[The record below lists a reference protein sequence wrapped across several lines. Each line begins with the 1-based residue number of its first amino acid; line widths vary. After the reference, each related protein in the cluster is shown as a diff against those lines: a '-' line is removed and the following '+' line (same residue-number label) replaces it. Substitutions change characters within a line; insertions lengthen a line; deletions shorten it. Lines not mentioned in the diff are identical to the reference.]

1 MEFIDKMKAQARQN
15 IKTIILPEV
24 EDIRILQA
32 TDKILKEGF
41 AKIMLL
47 GNREE
52 LLKRAEDNNIDIKN
66 AQFYDV
72 NESENARYYI
82 EELYKL
88 RKDKGMT
95 LEEAEELIKTNSRYL
110 ATMIVKLG
118 DADGYVSGASH
129 STSDTFKPVLRI
141 IKGAGDIKTISS
153 FFVMDCPD
161 KNFGEDGIFIFSDS
175 GMNENPTA
183 EALADIARASGNSFR
198 ELINKEPRV
207 AMLSYSTKGSA
218 KSELTD
224 KVVQATKLVNKK
236 NPQLLCDG
244 EMQLDAAIVPEIAAM
259 KAPSSPV
266 AGKAN
271 VLIFPDLN
279 SGNIAY
285 KLVQRLGHA
294 KAYGPLCQ
302 GLARPVNDLSR
313 GCSVDDIVGVVAI
326 TCVQAINI

>member
-41 AKIMLL
+41 AKVMLL

-52 LLKRAEDNNIDIKN
+52 LLKRAKDNNIDIKN
-66 AQFYDV
+66 AEFYDV
-72 NESENARYYI
+72 NEADNAKYYI

-110 ATMIVKLG
+110 ATIMVKLG

-183 EALADIARASGNSFR
+183 EAI
-198 ELINKEPRV
+198 
-207 AMLSYSTKGSA
+207 
-218 KSELTD
+218 D
-224 KVVQATKLVNKK
+224 KVVQATKLVNEKA
-236 NPQLLCDG
+236 PELLCDG
-244 EMQLDAAIVPEIAAM
+244 EMQLDAAIVPEVAAM

>member
-1 MEFIDKMKAQARQN
+1 MEFIDQMKAQARQN

-52 LLKRAEDNNIDIKN
+52 LLKRAEDNNIDIKD
-66 AQFYDV
+66 AEFYDV
-72 NESENARYYI
+72 NEADNAKYYI

-110 ATMIVKLG
+110 ATMMVKLG
-118 DADGYVSGASH
+118 DSDGYVSGASH
-129 STSDTFKPVLRI
+129 STADTFKPVLRI

-153 FFVMDCPD
+153 FFAMDCPD

-175 GMNENPTA
+175 GMNENP
-183 EALADIARASGNSFR
+183 
-198 ELINKEPRV
+198 
-207 AMLSYSTKGSA
+207 KGSA

-224 KVVQATKLVNKK
+224 KVVQATKLVNEK

-244 EMQLDAAIVPEIAAM
+244 EMQLDAAIVPEVAAM

-302 GLARPVNDLSR
+302 GLAKPVNDLSR

>member
-1 MEFIDKMKAQARQN
+1 MEFIDKMKAQAHQN

-41 AKIMLL
+41 AKVMLL

-66 AQFYDV
+66 AEFYDV
-72 NESENARYYI
+72 NEADNAKYYI

-110 ATMIVKLG
+110 ATMMVKLG

-141 IKGAGDIKTISS
+141 IKGSGDIKTISS

-183 EALADIARASGNSFR
+183 EALADIARASGNSFK

-224 KVVQATKLVNKK
+224 KVVQATKLVNEK

-244 EMQLDAAIVPEIAAM
+244 EMQLDAAIVPEVAAM

-294 KAYGPLCQ
+294 KAYAPLCQ

>member
-1 MEFIDKMKAQARQN
+1 
-15 IKTIILPEV
+15 
-24 EDIRILQA
+24 
-32 TDKILKEGF
+32 
-41 AKIMLL
+41 
-47 GNREE
+47 
-52 LLKRAEDNNIDIKN
+52 
-66 AQFYDV
+66 
-72 NESENARYYI
+72 
-82 EELYKL
+82 
-88 RKDKGMT
+88 
-95 LEEAEELIKTNSRYL
+95 
-110 ATMIVKLG
+110 
-118 DADGYVSGASH
+118 
-129 STSDTFKPVLRI
+129 
-141 IKGAGDIKTISS
+141 
-153 FFVMDCPD
+153 MDCPD

-224 KVVQATKLVNKK
+224 KVVQATKLVNEK
-236 NPQLLCDG
+236 NPELLCDG
-244 EMQLDAAIVPEIAAM
+244 EMQLDAAIVPEVAAM

>member
-1 MEFIDKMKAQARQN
+1 MEFIEQMKQTAQKN

-24 EDIRILQA
+24 EDLRILQA

-41 AKIMLL
+41 AKIILL

-52 LLKRAEDNNIDIKN
+52 LLKRAEDNNIDIRN
-66 AQFYDV
+66 AEFYDV
-72 NESENARYYI
+72 NEADNAKYYI
-82 EELYKL
+82 EELYNL

-95 LEEAEELIKTNSRYL
+95 LEEAEKLIKTNSRYL
-110 ATMIVKLG
+110 ATIMVKMG

-129 STSDTFKPVLRI
+129 STADTFKPVLRI
-141 IKGAGDIKTISS
+141 IKGKGNIKTISA

-161 KNFGEDGIFIFSDS
+161 KNFGEDGVFIFADS
-175 GMNENPTA
+175 GMNENPNA
-183 EALADIARASGNSFR
+183 EQLSDIAISSGNSFK
-198 ELINKEPRV
+198 ELIGTEPKV

-218 KSELTD
+218 KSELTE
-224 KVVQATKLVNKK
+224 KVVNATNLVHQK
-236 NPQLLCDG
+236 NPDLLCDG
-244 EMQLDAAIVPEIAAM
+244 EMQLDAAIVPEVAAM